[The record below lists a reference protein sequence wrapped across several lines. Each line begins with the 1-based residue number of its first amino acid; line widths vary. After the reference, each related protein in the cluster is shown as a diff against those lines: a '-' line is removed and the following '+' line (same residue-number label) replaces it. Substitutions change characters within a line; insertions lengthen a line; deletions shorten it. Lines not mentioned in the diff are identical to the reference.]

1 MTTQDA
7 VRIYAEQWIWWVIF
21 SPLIG
26 VWSFMLDG
34 IFIGV
39 THTRDMRNAMLQ
51 SVIIFLLANLLLIK
65 LFGNAGLWASYYV
78 LMIAR
83 TATLYRT
90 YPRIIEAMT
99 APFAKQ
105 Q

>member
-1 MTTQDA
+1 
-7 VRIYAEQWIWWVIF
+7 
-21 SPLIG
+21 
-26 VWSFMLDG
+26 MLDG

-51 SVIIFLLANLLLIK
+51 SLVIFLLANLVLIS

-90 YPRIIEAMT
+90 YPRIIEAMG
-99 APFAKQ
+99 AQSAFKQ
-105 Q
+105 